1 MNVNINDIK
10 NGMTLIL
17 EGKLVTIVDFQHVKP
32 GKGPAFVRIKYRDL
46 RTGSTIE
53 DTFNTNLKLEK
64 AHVEKMQMQFLYKEN
79 DNYVFMNTND
89 YSQMEVSS
97 SIIGDD
103 AKFLKE
109 GLVIEIQMYEGE
121 ILGIAGLDGSG
132 RTETL
137 ETIFGIATR
146 KSGTIKLDGKQ
157 VSNKNAQDSIKN
169 GFALL
174 TEERRATG
182 IFGIL
187 NIRENT
193 VISSLK
199 RHKKGFYLSEK
210 SMKEDTQKYIDALRT
225 KTPSQ
230 ETKIRALSGG
240 NQQKVILGRWLL
252 TDPEVLLLDEPT
264 RGIDVGAKYE
274 IYQLIIDLAN
284 RGKVVIVVS
293 SEMPELLG
301 ICDRI
306 MVMSGGRLAGE
317 IDAEEATQELIMT
330 YAAKYV

>member
-79 DNYVFMNTND
+79 DNYIFMNTNN

-121 ILGIAGLDGSG
+121 ILGIVLPEKIDYKV
-132 RTETL
+132 TETTDAVKGNTTNNAMKDATIESGYTIKVPMFISEG
-137 ETIFGIATR
+137 ETIIVST
-146 KSGTIKLDGKQ
+146 KDGKY
-157 VSNKNAQDSIKN
+157 VS
-169 GFALL
+169 
-174 TEERRATG
+174 RA
-182 IFGIL
+182 
-187 NIRENT
+187 
-193 VISSLK
+193 
-199 RHKKGFYLSEK
+199 
-210 SMKEDTQKYIDALRT
+210 
-225 KTPSQ
+225 
-230 ETKIRALSGG
+230 
-240 NQQKVILGRWLL
+240 
-252 TDPEVLLLDEPT
+252 
-264 RGIDVGAKYE
+264 
-274 IYQLIIDLAN
+274 
-284 RGKVVIVVS
+284 
-293 SEMPELLG
+293 
-301 ICDRI
+301 
-306 MVMSGGRLAGE
+306 
-317 IDAEEATQELIMT
+317 
-330 YAAKYV
+330 

>member
-17 EGKLVTIVDFQHVKP
+17 EGKLVTVVDFQHVKP

-121 ILGIAGLDGSG
+121 ILGIVLPEKIDYKV
-132 RTETL
+132 TETTDAVKGNTTNNAMKDATIESGYTIKVPMFISEG
-137 ETIFGIATR
+137 ETIIVST
-146 KSGTIKLDGKQ
+146 KDGKY
-157 VSNKNAQDSIKN
+157 VS
-169 GFALL
+169 
-174 TEERRATG
+174 RA
-182 IFGIL
+182 
-187 NIRENT
+187 
-193 VISSLK
+193 
-199 RHKKGFYLSEK
+199 
-210 SMKEDTQKYIDALRT
+210 
-225 KTPSQ
+225 
-230 ETKIRALSGG
+230 
-240 NQQKVILGRWLL
+240 
-252 TDPEVLLLDEPT
+252 
-264 RGIDVGAKYE
+264 
-274 IYQLIIDLAN
+274 
-284 RGKVVIVVS
+284 
-293 SEMPELLG
+293 
-301 ICDRI
+301 
-306 MVMSGGRLAGE
+306 
-317 IDAEEATQELIMT
+317 
-330 YAAKYV
+330 

>member
-121 ILGIAGLDGSG
+121 ILGIVLPEKIDYKV
-132 RTETL
+132 TETTDAVKGNTTNNAMKDATIESGCTIKVPMFISEG
-137 ETIFGIATR
+137 ETIIVST
-146 KSGTIKLDGKQ
+146 KDGKY
-157 VSNKNAQDSIKN
+157 VS
-169 GFALL
+169 
-174 TEERRATG
+174 RA
-182 IFGIL
+182 
-187 NIRENT
+187 
-193 VISSLK
+193 
-199 RHKKGFYLSEK
+199 
-210 SMKEDTQKYIDALRT
+210 
-225 KTPSQ
+225 
-230 ETKIRALSGG
+230 
-240 NQQKVILGRWLL
+240 
-252 TDPEVLLLDEPT
+252 
-264 RGIDVGAKYE
+264 
-274 IYQLIIDLAN
+274 
-284 RGKVVIVVS
+284 
-293 SEMPELLG
+293 
-301 ICDRI
+301 
-306 MVMSGGRLAGE
+306 
-317 IDAEEATQELIMT
+317 
-330 YAAKYV
+330 

>member
-17 EGKLVTIVDFQHVKP
+17 EGKLVTIVDFQHVKQ

-121 ILGIAGLDGSG
+121 ILGIVLPEKIDYKV
-132 RTETL
+132 TETTDAVKGNTTNNAMKDATIESGYTIKVPMFISEG
-137 ETIFGIATR
+137 ETIIVST
-146 KSGTIKLDGKQ
+146 KDGKY
-157 VSNKNAQDSIKN
+157 VS
-169 GFALL
+169 
-174 TEERRATG
+174 RA
-182 IFGIL
+182 
-187 NIRENT
+187 
-193 VISSLK
+193 
-199 RHKKGFYLSEK
+199 
-210 SMKEDTQKYIDALRT
+210 
-225 KTPSQ
+225 
-230 ETKIRALSGG
+230 
-240 NQQKVILGRWLL
+240 
-252 TDPEVLLLDEPT
+252 
-264 RGIDVGAKYE
+264 
-274 IYQLIIDLAN
+274 
-284 RGKVVIVVS
+284 
-293 SEMPELLG
+293 
-301 ICDRI
+301 
-306 MVMSGGRLAGE
+306 
-317 IDAEEATQELIMT
+317 
-330 YAAKYV
+330 

>member
-79 DNYVFMNTND
+79 DNYIFMNTND

-121 ILGIAGLDGSG
+121 ILGIVLPEKIDYKV
-132 RTETL
+132 TETTDAVKGNTTNNAMKDATIESGYTIKVPMFISEG
-137 ETIFGIATR
+137 ETIIAST
-146 KSGTIKLDGKQ
+146 TDGKY
-157 VSNKNAQDSIKN
+157 VS
-169 GFALL
+169 
-174 TEERRATG
+174 RA
-182 IFGIL
+182 
-187 NIRENT
+187 
-193 VISSLK
+193 
-199 RHKKGFYLSEK
+199 
-210 SMKEDTQKYIDALRT
+210 
-225 KTPSQ
+225 
-230 ETKIRALSGG
+230 
-240 NQQKVILGRWLL
+240 
-252 TDPEVLLLDEPT
+252 
-264 RGIDVGAKYE
+264 
-274 IYQLIIDLAN
+274 
-284 RGKVVIVVS
+284 
-293 SEMPELLG
+293 
-301 ICDRI
+301 
-306 MVMSGGRLAGE
+306 
-317 IDAEEATQELIMT
+317 
-330 YAAKYV
+330 